1 MTRLPIRPALALAAQ
16 LAAGPAFAHDG
27 LHASH
32 PLDGLTPN
40 EIVAIRDIV
49 KADGRF
55 GAAPVFP
62 YVTLEA
68 PDKALVKAWK
78 PGEAF
83 PRKAFV
89 NVIGGD
95 AGPSELIV
103 DLDAGKVETAAKAS
117 GQMMIIAEDWVNS
130 TTSVLADPGVK
141 AALEKRGVTQLMID
155 MGLIGTGPLTAGN
168 FLTPGEQGHRYFKVS
183 FSLKV
188 DANSD
193 SMPIEGLYAMYDL
206 DTQKVFELIDI
217 DDVPPR
223 IEPWKLDAASLA
235 ALPGARALKAVE
247 PKEEGAVGFTLDGAS
262 VNWDIWKF
270 HWRVDARPGI
280 ILDNITVNDGKA
292 DRPVLYQANLSEV
305 FVPYMD
311 PHPGWFSRTYMD
323 SGEYGFGLSLSPMLK
338 GVDCP
343 ANAVFQSAYVAQANG
358 DPLELPHA
366 VCFFERSVGD
376 PEWRKYNYA
385 FTDGR
390 PATEFV
396 MRSASTVG
404 NYDYLIDYI
413 FMPTGELRIRVGAT
427 GTDATKGVR
436 ATDME
441 HEHAVEDTKYGTL
454 LTSQL
459 VAPNHDHFFNF
470 RLDFDVDGTNNTFVR
485 DVLAGETLPADSL
498 RRSIWTVTTDT
509 PQTELAAV
517 SDVDSSKPT
526 LFRFL
531 SENGRNAVK
540 NPTGYLL
547 MPKDSY
553 VHSLLDPAD
562 PPVQRNDYINHQI
575 FITPYD
581 PKELFA
587 GGTYAMQSDGT
598 DTLGKWVK
606 QDRPIAN
613 SDIVAWYTVGFHHV
627 PRAEDWPMMPTH
639 WGEFSIFPYNF
650 FDFNP
655 AITIAPQTGE

>member
-1 MTRLPIRPALALAAQ
+1 MIRRATMPALALAGLLLCGTAM
-16 LAAGPAFAHDG
+16 AHDG
-27 LHASH
+27 LHAEH
-32 PLDGLTPN
+32 PLDGLTPL
-40 EIVAIRDIV
+40 EFEQIKQIVI
-49 KADGRF
+49 ADGRF
-55 GAAPVFP
+55 GAEPVFP

-68 PDKALVKAWK
+68 PDKAFVKAWE
-78 PGEAF
+78 PGQEF

-89 NVIGGD
+89 DVMGGD
-95 AGPSELIV
+95 SKPSEMII
-103 DLDAGKVETAAKAS
+103 DLAAGKIESVAPAS
-117 GQMMIIAEDWVNS
+117 GQMMIIAADWVNS
-130 TTSVLADPGVK
+130 AQAALSDPGVL
-141 AALEKRGVTQLMID
+141 AALEKRGINKMMVDL
-155 MGLIGTGPLTAGN
+155 GLVGTGPLTAGN
-168 FLTPGEQGHRYFKVS
+168 FFSPEEQGHRYFKMS

-188 DANSD
+188 SENSD
-193 SMPIEGLYAMYDL
+193 QSPIEGLYAMYDL
-206 DTQKVFELIDI
+206 DTKKVFKIIDV

-223 IEPWKLDAASLA
+223 MEPWNYDAQSLSQ
-235 ALPGARALKAVE
+235 LPGARTLKAVQ
-247 PKEEGAVGFTLDGAS
+247 PTTEGEAGFTLDGNS
-262 VNWDIWKF
+262 VSWDIWKF

-280 ILDNITVNDGKA
+280 ILDNIKVNDGKA
-292 DRPVLYQANLSEV
+292 DRSVLYQANLSEV

-311 PHPGWFSRTYMD
+311 PDPGWFSRTYMD
-323 SGEYGFGLSLSPMLK
+323 SGEYGFGLSLSPMVK
-338 GVDCP
+338 GIDCP

-366 VCFFERSVGD
+366 VCFFERSTGD
-376 PEWRKYNYA
+376 PEWRKFNYVSVN
-385 FTDGR
+385 GR

-413 FMPTGELRIRVGAT
+413 FMPTGELRVRVGAT
-427 GTDATKGVR
+427 GTDAAQGVR
-436 ATDME
+436 AVDMAD
-441 HEHAVEDTKYGTL
+441 EHAAEDTKYGTL
-454 LTSQL
+454 LSKQL

-470 RLDFDVDGTNNTFVR
+470 RLDFDVDGLKNTFVR
-485 DVLAGETLPADSL
+485 DVLTGEALPEDSP
-498 RRSIWTVTTDT
+498 RRSIWTVKTDT

-517 SDVDSSKPT
+517 SDVQSSVPT

-531 SENGRNAVK
+531 SESGQNAVK

-581 PKELFA
+581 PTELYA
-587 GGTYAMQSDGT
+587 GGKYAMQSDGS

-606 QDRPIAN
+606 KDRPIAN
-613 SDIVAWYTVGFHHV
+613 ADIVAWYTVGFHHV

-655 AITIAPQTGE
+655 SISIAPQQ

>member
-1 MTRLPIRPALALAAQ
+1 MFPLTKLGARLCTALLLVCPVA
-16 LAAGPAFAHDG
+16 AHDG
-27 LHASH
+27 LHATH
-32 PLDGLTPN
+32 PLDSLTPI
-40 EIVAIRDIV
+40 EITVIRDLIL
-49 KADGRF
+49 ADGRF
-55 GAAPVFP
+55 GEMPAFP
-62 YVTLEA
+62 YVTLQA
-68 PDKALVKAWK
+68 PDKAFVLGWE
-78 PGEAF
+78 PGQPF

-89 NVIGGD
+89 NVVGGE
-95 AGPSELIV
+95 APQEVII
-103 DLDAGKVETAAKAS
+103 DLETLAIDSVVPAT
-117 GQMMIIAEDWVNS
+117 GEMMIVAEDWFNS
-130 TTSVLADPGVK
+130 SQAGLADPGVL
-141 AALEKRGVTQLMID
+141 AALEKRGVTKLMVD
-155 MGLIGTGPLTAGN
+155 MGLITTAPLTAGN
-168 FLTPGEQGHRYFKVS
+168 FMTPDEQGKRFFKMS

-188 DANSD
+188 SPTSDA
-193 SMPIEGLYAMYDL
+193 MPIEGLYAMYDL
-206 DTQKVFELIDI
+206 DTKEVFEVIDV

-223 IEPWKLDAASLA
+223 LEPWNLDPDSLA
-235 ALPGARALKAVE
+235 QLPGARTLE
-247 PKEEGAVGFTLDGAS
+247 PVTPTQPDGVSFTLDGAS
-262 VNWDIWKF
+262 VQWDMWKF

-292 DRPVLYQANLSEV
+292 ERPVLYQANLSEV

-311 PHPGWFSRTYMD
+311 PHPGWYSRTYMD
-323 SGEYGFGLSLSPMLK
+323 SGEYGFGLSLSPMK
-338 GVDCP
+338 FGIDCP
-343 ANAVFQSAYVAQANG
+343 ENAVYQSVYIAQANG
-358 DPLELPHA
+358 EPLELPQA

-390 PATEFV
+390 AATEFV

-413 FMPTGELRIRVGAT
+413 FMPTGEMRVRVGAT
-427 GTDATKGVR
+427 GTDAVKGVH

-441 HEHAVEDTKYGTL
+441 HEHAAEDTKYGSL

-470 RLDFDVDGTNNTFVR
+470 RLDFDVDGPNNTFVR
-485 DVLAGETLPADSL
+485 DILATQMLPEESL

-509 PQTELAAV
+509 PMTEIAAV
-517 SDVDSSKPT
+517 SDIDSATPT

-531 SENGRNAVK
+531 SEDSQNAVK
-540 NPTGYLL
+540 NQTGYLL

-553 VHSLLDPAD
+553 VHSLLDPSD
-562 PPVQRNDYINHQI
+562 PPVLRNDYINHQI

-581 PKELFA
+581 VDEMYA
-587 GGTYAMQSDGT
+587 GGEYVMQSDGS
-598 DTLGKWVK
+598 DTLGKWVQ

-613 SDIVAWYTVGFHHV
+613 TDIVAWYTVGFHHV

-639 WGEFSIFPYNF
+639 WGEFSIFPFNF

-655 AITIAPQTGE
+655 AISIAPSAD

>member
-1 MTRLPIRPALALAAQ
+1 MKRTLARRMLALAAV
-16 LAAGPAFAHDG
+16 LMAGTAHAHDG
-27 LHASH
+27 LQATH
-32 PLDGLTPN
+32 PLDGLTPIEIKEIK
-40 EIVAIRDIV
+40 EIVI
-49 KADGRF
+49 ADGRF
-55 GAAPVFP
+55 GEAPVFP

-78 PGEAF
+78 PGDPI

-89 NVIGGD
+89 NVVGGD
-95 AGPSELIV
+95 GGPSELII
-103 DLDAGKVETAAKAS
+103 DLGAHKIDSAEKAT
-117 GQMMIIAEDWVNS
+117 GQMMIVAADWVDS
-130 TTSVLADPGVK
+130 AQAALADPEVL
-141 AALEKRGVTQLMID
+141 AALEKRGVNKMMID
-155 MGLIGTGPLTAGN
+155 LGLVGTGPLTAGN
-168 FLTPGEQGHRYFKVS
+168 FFSPEEQGHRFFKMS

-188 DANSD
+188 AENSD
-193 SMPIEGLYAMYDL
+193 SSPIEGLYAMYDL
-206 DTQKVFELIDI
+206 DTRKVFEVIDV

-223 IEPWKLDAASLA
+223 LEPWKYDAASLA
-235 ALPGARALKAVE
+235 QLPGARTLKAVQ
-247 PKEEGAVGFTLDGAS
+247 PSTEGEAGFTLDGSS
-262 VNWDIWKF
+262 VSWDIWKF

-280 ILDNITVNDGKA
+280 ILDSITVNDGKA
-292 DRPVLYQANLSEV
+292 DRSVLYQANLSEV

-311 PHPGWFSRTYMD
+311 PDPGWFSRTYMD

-366 VCFFERSVGD
+366 VCFFERSTGD

-404 NYDYLIDYI
+404 NYDYLVDYI
-413 FMPTGELRIRVGAT
+413 FMPTGEMRVRVGAT
-427 GTDATKGVR
+427 GTDAAQGVR
-436 ATDME
+436 AKDMADE
-441 HEHAVEDTKYGTL
+441 NAAEDTKYGTL
-454 LTSQL
+454 LSSQI

-470 RLDFDVDGTNNTFVR
+470 RLDFDVDGGNNTFVR
-485 DVLAGETLPADSL
+485 DVLTGQALPEDSA

-509 PQTELAAV
+509 PQTELAAI
-517 SDVDSSKPT
+517 SDIDSSKPT

-531 SENGRNAVK
+531 SESTKNAVQ

-575 FITPYD
+575 FITDYD
-581 PKELFA
+581 PTELYA
-587 GGTYAMQSDGT
+587 GGKYAMQSDGS
-598 DTLGKWVK
+598 DTLGKWVQK
-606 QDRPIAN
+606 DRPIVN

-655 AITIAPQTGE
+655 SISIAPQAD